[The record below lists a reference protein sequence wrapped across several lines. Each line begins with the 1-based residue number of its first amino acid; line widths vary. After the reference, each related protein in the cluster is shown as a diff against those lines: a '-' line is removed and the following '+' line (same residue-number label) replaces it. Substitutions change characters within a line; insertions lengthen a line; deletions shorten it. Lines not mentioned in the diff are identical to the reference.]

1 MMLTPDQQ
9 RVFHVILQNPTGLHV
24 LTGTPGSGKTFFVK
38 YLAQHFQI
46 QNKLVLLSATIGAAA
61 LRFSSNASTAHTLFR
76 IPSRGYLSPLP
87 EPSTVLERLHSA
99 DVIVIDEMS
108 MMTSYMLC
116 TVEHR
121 LKQACKDTI
130 SNTFCNK
137 LVLLV
142 GDLAQLP
149 TICVHSPKAPDIICR
164 CCHISSAPCWASAE
178 HHKLQISVRHATDPT
193 YLQFLNIIRDR
204 EPTESEIE
212 ATLSTCFVNKLELVF
227 ELVVVMASS
236 SSSFSSSD
244 LCRGNIHFIYPKFR
258 LLATCI
264 QKSSSL
270 CAGEVAD

>member
-1 MMLTPDQQ
+1 LQDYLFLDPLNISNNENIPHELTPPSLHCLSRPEYHVFYIKLSNMMLTPDQQ

-38 YLAQHFQI
+38 YLAQYFQT
-46 QNKLVLLSATIGAAA
+46 QNKLVLLSTATSAAA
-61 LRFSSNASTAHTLFR
+61 LRLSSTASTTHSLFR

-121 LKQACKDTI
+121 LKQACRDTI

-149 TICVHSPKAPDIICR
+149 AICVHAPKLRGDTSCFLI
-164 CCHISSAPCWASAE
+164 
-178 HHKLQISVRHATDPT
+178 T
-193 YLQFLNIIRDR
+193 Y
-204 EPTESEIE
+204 
-212 ATLSTCFVNKLELVF
+212 V
-227 ELVVVMASS
+227 
-236 SSSFSSSD
+236 
-244 LCRGNIHFIYPKFR
+244 
-258 LLATCI
+258 
-264 QKSSSL
+264 
-270 CAGEVAD
+270 

>member
-1 MMLTPDQQ
+1 
-9 RVFHVILQNPTGLHV
+9 V
-24 LTGTPGSGKTFFVK
+24 GK
-38 YLAQHFQI
+38 HF
-46 QNKLVLLSATIGAAA
+46 LLNIWLNAAA
-61 LRFSSNASTAHTLFR
+61 LRLSSNASTAHTLFR
-76 IPSRGYLSPLP
+76 IPSRGYLTPLA